1 MEAQIWPLLVLLL
14 VLRYYKELFLTV
26 NSISHVNMQRS
37 FYVLGELNSEKSGGI
52 YRRERQR
59 ERERGERR
67 SEGEWGTCCEDS
79 YRTVSLERTKLK
91 VYLHSV
97 L

>member
-26 NSISHVNMQRS
+26 NSISHVNLQRS

-52 YRRERQR
+52 HRRERQR
-59 ERERGERR
+59 ERERGEKEDLRGN
-67 SEGEWGTCCEDS
+67 GEHAV
-79 YRTVSLERTKLK
+79 RTATEQ
-91 VYLHSV
+91 SV
-97 L
+97 